1 VTDTTTTTSTGWL
14 AGIAASAVIGMAA
27 TTIQIVERIALA
39 EDPSAG
45 LLCDINGTFACGS
58 VLTAWQSSVF
68 GPIPNSVI
76 GLTVFTVML
85 AVSGAALLGSRLAKP
100 AWGVA
105 TFLAG
110 FMAAFT
116 VWFLAQTTF
125 AIARICLY
133 CLVIGTMVTVVN
145 AAWWRVGYAAGF
157 LDGNRPLRAAG
168 ALVRGGTDLLLWTGL
183 AAIVA
188 AMMVAGF
195 ALD

>member
-1 VTDTTTTTSTGWL
+1 VSETSKVRPTGWL
-14 AGIAASAVIGMAA
+14 AAIAASAVLGMAA
-27 TTIQIVERIALA
+27 TTIQIVERVALA
-39 EDPSAG
+39 EDPDAG
-45 LLCDINGTFACGS
+45 LLCDINGTFACGN

-85 AVSGAALLGSRLAKP
+85 AVSGVVLLGSALAKP

-125 AIARICLY
+125 AIERICLY
-133 CLVIGTMVTVVN
+133 CLVIGVMVTIVN
-145 AAWWRVGYAAGF
+145 ASWWRVGFALGF
-157 LDGNRPLRAAG
+157 LDGNRPLRMAG
-168 ALVRGGTDLLLWTGL
+168 NLVRGGTDLLIWGGL
-183 AAIVA
+183 AAVVA

-195 ALD
+195 GLD